1 MSTFY
6 LILSLLAALSF
17 TAYHRFGL
25 MAGTVFIAIV
35 LGVAS
40 FLGAAG
46 LGWWIAFGVFA
57 VLLNAKPLRRSLLSS
72 AIFGVYKKVLPTISR
87 TEKEALEAGTTWWE
101 AKLFSGMPNWR
112 ELHNLPAPRLSAEE
126 QAFMD
131 GPVKTVCGMVSDW
144 ETSHQRADLSP
155 EVWQYLKDQ
164 GFFSLIIPR
173 SYGGK
178 EFSAY
183 AHSQILIALNS
194 VSPTLGS
201 TVSVPN
207 SLGPAELLL
216 HYGTEA
222 QKNHYL
228 PRLAKGLDIPC
239 FALTSP
245 EAGSDAG
252 SIPDIGI
259 VCKGQWEGKE
269 IIGMK
274 LTWDK
279 RYITL
284 APVATVLGLAFK
296 LYDPEHL
303 LGQVEDFGITCALIP
318 TNTKGLIIGR
328 RHWPLGVPFQNGP
341 TQGTEVFVPL
351 DYIIGGAKMAG
362 QGWRMLV
369 ECLSAG
375 RAISLPSS
383 GTAGV
388 KVAAHATGA
397 YGRIRQQFRTPIGQM
412 EGVEEMLGRIG
423 GLCYATDAVRT
434 FTTAAV
440 DAGEKPSVASAIVKY
455 HATENSRQAIADAM
469 DVHGGKGICLGPN
482 NYLGAGYIS
491 GPIGITV
498 EGANILTRNL
508 IIYGQGAIR
517 CHPYVLKEML
527 AAQNE
532 DKVQGMK
539 EFDDALWG
547 HVGFAMSNKVRA
559 LWMGLTS
566 AYFAHKPK
574 NDFTGRYYQQ
584 LGRLSAVL
592 AFWSDI
598 SMAVLG
604 GSLKRRERLSARL
617 GDVLS
622 HLYIA
627 SATLKFFNDK
637 GRPASDKALVQWAV
651 ENSLHRAQEAIYG
664 LAENFPNRF
673 LAWGLRFVSFPF
685 GRSFKAPSDKVSHK
699 IAALL
704 TQPGI
709 ARQQLIEP
717 IYLAPSEHNRFA
729 ELQQCMEDTVTAE
742 PIWKRLRK
750 ELGEEGR
757 SMLPKDV
764 LVRAIAEKRVSSEEV
779 ELLKRQETARR
790 SIVMV
795 DDFDPSELTR
805 AQYVNQATSAK
816 EHKVA

>member
-1 MSTFY
+1 MTTLW
-6 LILSLLAALSF
+6 LILALLTAISF
-17 TAYHRFGL
+17 CAYHRFGL
-25 MAGTVFIAIV
+25 GPSSVMVAVVLAVFSWAGIA
-35 LGVAS
+35 GY
-40 FLGAAG
+40 
-46 LGWWIAFGVFA
+46 GWWIAFAVTA
-57 VLLNAKPLRRSLLSS
+57 VLLNVSVLRRALLSNPL
-72 AIFGVYKKVLPTISR
+72 FGVYKKVMPSISR

-112 ELHNLPAPRLSAEE
+112 TLHNLPAPRLSAEE

-144 ETSHQRADLSP
+144 EVAHERADLPP
-155 EVWQYLKDQ
+155 EVWQYLKDE

-173 SYGGK
+173 RYGGR

-216 HYGTEA
+216 HYGTDD
-222 QKNHYL
+222 QKNYYL
-228 PRLAKGLDIPC
+228 PRLAKGLEIPC

-252 SIPDIGI
+252 SIPDVGI
-259 VCKGQWEGKE
+259 ICKGIWEGKE
-269 IIGMK
+269 IVGMR

-296 LYDPEHL
+296 LQDPEHL
-303 LGQVEDFGITCALIP
+303 LGETEDLGITCALIP
-318 TNTKGLIIGR
+318 TTTKGVIIGR

-341 TQGTEVFVPL
+341 TQGSEVFVPL

-383 GTAGV
+383 GTAGT
-388 KVAAHATGA
+388 KVAAHTAGA

-412 EGVEEMLGRIG
+412 EGIEEMLGRIG
-423 GLCYATDAVRT
+423 GLAYATDAVRT

-455 HATENSRQAIADAM
+455 HATENGRQAIIDAM

-482 NYLGAGYIS
+482 NYLGMGYVS
-491 GPIGITV
+491 QPIGITV

-517 CHPYVLKEML
+517 CHPYVLPEMM
-527 AAQNE
+527 AAQNP
-532 DKVQGMK
+532 DQQKGK
-539 EFDDALWG
+539 KDFDHALWG
-547 HVGFAMSNKVRA
+547 HIGFAMSNKVRS
-559 LWMGLTS
+559 LWLGLTG
-566 AYFAHKPK
+566 ARLAAKPVS
-574 NDFTGRYYQQ
+574 DFTGRYYQQ

-617 GDVLS
+617 GDILS

-627 SATLKFFNDK
+627 SATLKFFHDK
-637 GRPASDKALVQWAV
+637 GRPAEEKALVQYAV
-651 ENSLHRAQEAIYG
+651 ENALFKAQEAIYG
-664 LAENFPNRF
+664 LSDNFPNRLF
-673 LAWGLRFVSFPF
+673 GRALRFISFPY
-685 GRSFKAPSDKVSHK
+685 GRSFKAPGDRLSHQ
-699 IAALL
+699 IAKLL
-704 TQPGI
+704 VQPGI
-709 ARQQLIEP
+709 ARQALIEP
-717 IYLAPSEHNRFA
+717 MYLEPSANNRFA
-729 ELQQCMEDTVTAE
+729 ELQQCLEDTVAAE

-750 ELGEEGR
+750 ELGGEYK
-757 SMLPKDV
+757 SALPKVV
-764 LVRAIAEKRVSSEEV
+764 LEKAKAEKRVSSSEL
-779 ELLKRQETARR
+779 ELLERQETLRR
-790 SIVMV
+790 KIIAV
-795 DDFDPSELTR
+795 DDFDPADLVR
-805 AQYVNQATSAK
+805 AQFIQQEKGKAEN
-816 EHKVA
+816 KVA